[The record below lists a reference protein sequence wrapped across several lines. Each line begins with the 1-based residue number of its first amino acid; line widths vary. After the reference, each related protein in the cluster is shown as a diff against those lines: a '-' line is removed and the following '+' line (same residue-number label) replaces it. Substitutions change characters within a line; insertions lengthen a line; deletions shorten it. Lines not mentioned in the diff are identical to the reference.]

1 MRLALPQSVLAARQG
16 VGVFSGAM
24 HAIARPGVRFWLSS
38 TALTR
43 ALIPRPAGADAVHT
57 PGTNPA
63 RILLV
68 GGGASIGFG
77 VLSHELALAG
87 HLGRHLSTI
96 TRRAMDIDIA
106 VDREMTAAEAPGVLA
121 TQPVGRYDAVVL
133 SLGLI
138 ESLTFEPVRK
148 WIDDLAAVV
157 DFIVEHGRS
166 NQQIFLVAVPPLA
179 ALQKYPLAIRFL
191 AGRHARTLNEASLAF
206 AGNFDRVTFLPFN
219 AVGGADTDR
228 FRSSST
234 YSKWAALL
242 AEPIAPLLCT
252 EAADA
257 EPTATE
263 PLDEMARQASVE
275 ALHILDTGAE
285 ERFDRITRT
294 ARDLLGTTSAAITFI
309 DTDRHW
315 FKSRIGVEKEQ
326 MPRFS
331 TLCDITIQRRE
342 HFAIEDA
349 ALDPRFARNAMVVT
363 EPFLR
368 FYAGYPI
375 EAPNGVRVGT
385 LSVFDP
391 QPRSFSDADAALL
404 RGLALMVQNEL
415 RTAVTP

>member
-1 MRLALPQSVLAARQG
+1 M
-16 VGVFSGAM
+16 FSGAL
-24 HAIARPGVRFWLSS
+24 HAIARPGVKFWLSS

-43 ALIPRPAGADAVHT
+43 ALIPRPGGADAVHT

-87 HLGRHLSTI
+87 HLGRQLSAI
-96 TRRAMDIDIA
+96 TNRAMDIDVA
-106 VDREMTAAEAPGVLA
+106 VDREMTAASTLSVLSH
-121 TQPVGRYDAVVL
+121 QPLARYDAVVL

-138 ESLTFEPVRK
+138 EALTFETVK
-148 WIDDLAAVV
+148 NWIDSLAAVV
-157 DFIVEHGRS
+157 EFILEHGRS
-166 NQQIFLVAVPPLA
+166 NQQVFVIGVPPLA
-179 ALQKYPLAIRFL
+179 ALQKYPAAIRIL
-191 AGRHARTLNEASLAF
+191 AGRHARILNEATRGLADSF
-206 AGNFDRVTFLPFN
+206 SRVTYLPFN
-219 AVGGADTDR
+219 AVGGADADR
-228 FRSSST
+228 FRSSTT
-234 YSKWAALL
+234 YSNWAALL
-242 AEPIAPLLCT
+242 AEPIAALLCT
-252 EAADA
+252 SGLDGESNSA
-257 EPTATE
+257 E
-263 PLDEMARQASVE
+263 PLDEIARQASVE

-294 ARDLLGTTSAAITFI
+294 ARDLLGTSSAAITFI

-349 ALDPRFARNAMVVT
+349 ALDPRFAANAMVVT

-368 FYAGYPI
+368 FYAGYPV

-391 QPRSFSDADAALL
+391 VPRLFSDADAALL

-415 RTAVTP
+415 RTTVTP

>member
-1 MRLALPQSVLAARQG
+1 VL
-16 VGVFSGAM
+16 V
-24 HAIARPGVRFWLSS
+24 
-38 TALTR
+38 
-43 ALIPRPAGADAVHT
+43 
-57 PGTNPA
+57 
-63 RILLV
+63 
-68 GGGASIGFG
+68 
-77 VLSHELALAG
+77 
-87 HLGRHLSTI
+87 
-96 TRRAMDIDIA
+96 
-106 VDREMTAAEAPGVLA
+106 
-121 TQPVGRYDAVVL
+121 TQPLSRYDAVIV
-133 SLGLI
+133 SLGLL
-138 ESLTFEPVRK
+138 EALTFESVK
-148 WIDDLAAVV
+148 TWIDDLTGVIE
-157 DFIVEHGRS
+157 FIVEHGRA

-179 ALQKYPLAIRFL
+179 ALQKYPAAIRIL
-191 AGRHARTLNEASLAF
+191 SGRHARALNEATKGLAES
-206 AGNFDRVTFLPFN
+206 FDRVTFLPFD
-219 AVGGADTDR
+219 AVGGGDTDR
-228 FRSSST
+228 FRSSTT
-234 YSKWAALL
+234 YSNWAALL

-252 EAADA
+252 RGADGDLTSA
-257 EPTATE
+257 EPV
-263 PLDEMARQASVE
+263 DESARQASVE
-275 ALHILDTGAE
+275 ALHILDTGPE

-349 ALDPRFARNAMVVT
+349 ALDPRFAENAMVVT

-368 FYAGYPI
+368 FYAGYPV

-391 QPRSFSDADAALL
+391 VPRIFSDADAALL

>member
-1 MRLALPQSVLAARQG
+1 M
-16 VGVFSGAM
+16 FSGAL
-24 HAIARPGVRFWLSS
+24 HAVARPGVKFWLSS

-43 ALIPRPAGADAVHT
+43 ALIPRPSGSDAVHT

-68 GGGASIGFG
+68 GSGASIGFG
-77 VLSHELALAG
+77 VMSHELALAG
-87 HLGRHLSTI
+87 HLGRQLSAI
-96 TRRAMDIDIA
+96 TNRAMDIDVA
-106 VDREMTAAEAPGVLA
+106 VDREMTAASTISVLA
-121 TQPVGRYDAVVL
+121 TQPLSRYDAVIV

-138 ESLTFEPVRK
+138 EALTFESVK
-148 WIDDLAAVV
+148 TWIDDLTGVIE
-157 DFIVEHGRS
+157 FIVEHGRE
-166 NQQIFLVAVPPLA
+166 NQQIFVVAVPPLA
-179 ALQKYPLAIRFL
+179 ALQKYPAAIRIL
-191 AGRHARTLNEASLAF
+191 SGRHARTLNEATKGLAE
-206 AGNFDRVTFLPFN
+206 NFDRVTFLPFD
-219 AVGGADTDR
+219 AVGGGDTDR

-234 YSKWAALL
+234 YSSWAALL

-252 EAADA
+252 RGADGDLTSA
-257 EPTATE
+257 EPV
-263 PLDEMARQASVE
+263 DESARQASVE
-275 ALHILDTGAE
+275 ALHILDTGPE

-349 ALDPRFARNAMVVT
+349 ALDPRFAENAMVVT

-368 FYAGYPI
+368 FYAGYPV

-391 QPRSFSDADAALL
+391 VPRIFSDADAALL